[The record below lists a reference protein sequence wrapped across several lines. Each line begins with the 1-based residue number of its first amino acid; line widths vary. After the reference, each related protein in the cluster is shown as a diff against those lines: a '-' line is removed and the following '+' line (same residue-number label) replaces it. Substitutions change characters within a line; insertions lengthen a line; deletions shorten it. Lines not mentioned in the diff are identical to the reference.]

1 MKNLITQWRNMKK
14 PCLKYG
20 ILIVVLALD
29 VSCGVI
35 QLNPATT
42 TPEDPVCARPGF
54 EDSFIC
60 AKLQELG
67 VEYAETARDI
77 ILDANDI
84 AILSDAY
91 TVSQARAVCQKLR
104 GYLDLTEITYT
115 AFFENV
121 MQDTS
126 KAKRLSS
133 VLTRRFA
140 PLKSVEIIRA
150 SDRNLLLYAIEA
162 VEENL

>member
-1 MKNLITQWRNMKK
+1 MKNLIKQWRQMKN
-14 PCLKYG
+14 PYLKYG
-20 ILIVVLALD
+20 ILIVILALG

-35 QLNPATT
+35 QLNSTNT

-91 TVSQARAVCQKLR
+91 TASQARAVCQKLR
-104 GYLDLTEITYT
+104 GYLDLPQITYT
-115 AFFENV
+115 TFFDNV

-140 PLKSVEIIRA
+140 PLKSVEIMWA

-162 VEENL
+162 VAENL